1 MPSLTSVIK
10 QASRGADLYF
20 VFRFLRL
27 LTMKWTRTD
36 AYKYKIIDKKGN
48 ALRKSSELES
58 VNEKAAYTMLHRMVF
73 KIRRLIEKV
82 PLIGK
87 SILLNY
93 AAALF
98 LLKEQKDTRIWT
110 DEKYMARKLM
120 EFLETDWSA
129 DAKFLQEEIKNKYGK
144 TSASEFLVEEV
155 EIDEKRKAAKDVG
168 MECQE
173 CGKRFRSKNPRYG
186 VTKCPKCKSTDIDV
200 SFGEEVEIDEGTVLD
215 VKDTDKWIKEIEKG
229 IDAPW
234 IQVRK
239 STLGGDENV
248 AIMIKLSLDAEK
260 DWNNKILHNSRYA
273 MISLGAN
280 GNLEMFAKGRQM
292 KNMRKTKIKSAKDAI
307 GKINTWIKK
316 VDEEVVVD
324 EVAPPGW
331 EGTVKAM
338 KKKKG
343 IDNPWALAWYMHN
356 KGDKPH
362 VPEGNELEEMQMENT
377 EKKILNFGEF
387 KLNEISMESG
397 KVYHQDTSDG
407 PIYFKA
413 VERQKNKRWKGLV
426 LDIGQRKPKNGS
438 TDEKLRFWQATPDKD
453 VPPSLKEEVELEE
466 EVSEKDYDS
475 LKRGDIIT
483 IEYKGAMSSGKSS
496 FKVTAK
502 NIVGKAK
509 VGKVTLQSTKNPKG
523 VKHFLY
529 KRGNKVSFAQGDM
542 AASVVKYT
550 VEEVDL
556 DEMPNRANME
566 KINSLIKKHSG
577 KFKWRDEVLYVDKGI
592 EKDVAS
598 LIKRGGLT
606 ATIKVSSNPM
616 REEIELTEVL
626 KSKDKSVIDAFYDK
640 DSLVGRLLS
649 TNGRSLQK
657 HGMGGQTIAAWLK
670 DKIAIIAVSDVKSTD
685 EILRYM
691 KNSIP
696 KLTFDPKSYKKFFEE
711 VEYIDEEVFNWY
723 IIKGNK
729 EKGKV
734 AHVGTERQLKLKI
747 RKPTFPP
754 NHVLAKSRKDLRI
767 GDKWKG
773 SMGVSEEMVDEEI
786 PTTST
791 TGVAGLDTGL
801 TFAKKK
807 EDEKKAKLLRKKLI
821 GEIKMTKFA
830 GKDVFIVDSDIYH
843 ACRLGKKQYA
853 RYETY
858 VGNDTIGL
866 AIREFGLKFPRRP
879 IILQNGE
886 NGPMLYLKYGR
897 S

>member
-27 LTMKWTRTD
+27 LTMKWTATD

-48 ALRKSSELES
+48 TLRKSSELET

-82 PLIGK
+82 PIVGK

-129 DAKFLQEEIKNKYGK
+129 DAEFLQEEIKNKYGK

-155 EIDEKRKAAKDVG
+155 EIEENPMVAGAAMAAAKKALD
-168 MECQE
+168 
-173 CGKRFRSKNPRYG
+173 KK
-186 VTKCPKCKSTDIDV
+186 KKKDKK
-200 SFGEEVEIDEGTVLD
+200 EEVEIEEGAVLD
-215 VKDTDKWIKEIEKG
+215 VGDVDKWMKEIEKG

-280 GNLEMFAKGRQM
+280 GNLEMFAKGRGL
-292 KNMRKTKIKSAKDAI
+292 KNMRKTKFKTAKDAI
-307 GKINTWIKK
+307 GKINTWIKQ
-316 VDEEVVVD
+316 VDEEVEINEEVFYWYIIKGTTQKGKVWRTGTERQMKLLLRKPTTPSGYVLAKSRKDLSSGDVWKGSMGVSEEVEVD

-343 IDNPWALAWYMHN
+343 IDNPWALAWHMHN
-356 KGDKPH
+356 KGDKPRI
-362 VPEGNELEEMQMENT
+362 PEENEIEEMQMENT
-377 EKKILNFGEF
+377 EKKVLSFGEF
-387 KLNEISMESG
+387 QLNEISMEAG

-407 PIYFKA
+407 PVYFKA
-413 VERQKNKRWKGLV
+413 VEQQKNKRWKGLV
-426 LDIGQRKPKNGS
+426 LDIGKKKPKSGS
-438 TDEKLRFWQATPDKD
+438 ADEKLRFWQATPDKD
-453 VPPSLKEEVELEE
+453 VPPSLKEEVELDEE
-466 EVSEKDYDS
+466 FSEKDFDS
-475 LKRGDIIT
+475 LKKGDTIT
-483 IEYKGAMSSGKSS
+483 IEFKSPMSSGKGT

-509 VGKVTLQSTKNPKG
+509 VHKATLKDVKRPGG
-523 VKHFLY
+523 VKFFLY
-529 KRGNKVSFAQGDM
+529 KRGNKVSLAQGDM

-550 VEEVDL
+550 VEEVQIDEGPELQAMMALSDEGIKAKRKGKNVVVSKSDL
-556 DEMPNRANME
+556 DKA
-566 KINSLIKKHSG
+566 KK
-577 KFKWRDEVLYVDKGI
+577 
-592 EKDVAS
+592 
-598 LIKRGGLT
+598 
-606 ATIKVSSNPM
+606 
-616 REEIELTEVL
+616 
-626 KSKDKSVIDAFYDK
+626 
-640 DSLVGRLLS
+640 
-649 TNGRSLQK
+649 
-657 HGMGGQTIAAWLK
+657 
-670 DKIAIIAVSDVKSTD
+670 
-685 EILRYM
+685 
-691 KNSIP
+691 
-696 KLTFDPKSYKKFFEE
+696 
-711 VEYIDEEVFNWY
+711 
-723 IIKGNK
+723 
-729 EKGKV
+729 
-734 AHVGTERQLKLKI
+734 
-747 RKPTFPP
+747 
-754 NHVLAKSRKDLRI
+754 VLAKTKYLKVSLI
-767 GDKWKG
+767 GEEVPT
-773 SMGVSEEMVDEEI
+773 VS
-786 PTTST
+786 TA
-791 TGVAGLDTGL
+791 GVAGLDTGL
-801 TFAKKK
+801 TFQKKK
-807 EDEKKAKLLRKKLI
+807 EDEKKAKLLRRKLI

-853 RYETY
+853 RYEKY
-858 VGNDTIGL
+858 VGNDTIGM
-866 AIREFGLKFPRRP
+866 AIREFGIKFPKRP

-886 NGPMLYLKYGR
+886 SGPMLYLKYGR

>member
-27 LTMKWTRTD
+27 LTMKWTKTD

-82 PLIGK
+82 PIVGK

-215 VKDTDKWIKEIEKG
+215 VSDVDKWIKEIEKG

-356 KGDKPH
+356 KGDNPH

-387 KLNEISMESG
+387 QLNEISMESG

-413 VERQKNKRWKGLV
+413 VEQQKNKRWKGLV

-438 TDEKLRFWQATPDKD
+438 ADEKLRFWQATPDKD
-453 VPPSLKEEVELEE
+453 VPPSLKEGVELDEGSSDTADMYALMVKGMKAMPGSRKQKDIIKQINHIRIRLKMPLMKEAKELEE

-509 VGKVTLQSTKNPKG
+509 VGKVTLQSTKNPRG

-550 VEEVDL
+550 VEEV
-556 DEMPNRANME
+556 E
-566 KINSLIKKHSG
+566 
-577 KFKWRDEVLYVDKGI
+577 
-592 EKDVAS
+592 
-598 LIKRGGLT
+598 
-606 ATIKVSSNPM
+606 
-616 REEIELTEVL
+616 
-626 KSKDKSVIDAFYDK
+626 
-640 DSLVGRLLS
+640 
-649 TNGRSLQK
+649 
-657 HGMGGQTIAAWLK
+657 
-670 DKIAIIAVSDVKSTD
+670 
-685 EILRYM
+685 
-691 KNSIP
+691 
-696 KLTFDPKSYKKFFEE
+696 
-711 VEYIDEEVFNWY
+711 IDE
-723 IIKGNK
+723 K
-729 EKGKV
+729 
-734 AHVGTERQLKLKI
+734 
-747 RKPTFPP
+747 
-754 NHVLAKSRKDLRI
+754 
-767 GDKWKG
+767 
-773 SMGVSEEMVDEEI
+773 
-786 PTTST
+786 
-791 TGVAGLDTGL
+791 
-801 TFAKKK
+801 
-807 EDEKKAKLLRKKLI
+807 
-821 GEIKMTKFA
+821 
-830 GKDVFIVDSDIYH
+830 
-843 ACRLGKKQYA
+843 
-853 RYETY
+853 
-858 VGNDTIGL
+858 
-866 AIREFGLKFPRRP
+866 
-879 IILQNGE
+879 
-886 NGPMLYLKYGR
+886 
-897 S
+897 